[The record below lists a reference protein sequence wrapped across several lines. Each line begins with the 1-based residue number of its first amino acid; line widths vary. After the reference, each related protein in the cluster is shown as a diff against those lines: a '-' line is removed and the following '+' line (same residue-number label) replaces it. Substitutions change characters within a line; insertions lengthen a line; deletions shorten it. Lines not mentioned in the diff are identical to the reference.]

1 MQGRQANEFL
11 TQNPV
16 PERILYTED
25 LNGTTSQGSP
35 PNQTNFPV
43 ENFLLIPLGLFAIA
57 WGILLLTQLDLW
69 KNLRHRITSV
79 NHSHQIPCS
88 NCQYFNRNP
97 YLKCAIHPSKALNEE
112 AINCADYCS
121 KNEQQ

>member
-1 MQGRQANEFL
+1 MQGIQANQFL
-11 TQNPV
+11 TQNPT

-25 LNGTTSQGSP
+25 PNETNSHGLP
-35 PNQTNFPV
+35 PNKTPFLG
-43 ENFLLIPLGLFAIA
+43 ENFLLIPIGLFAIA

-79 NHSHQIPCS
+79 KHSHQIPCS
-88 NCQYFNRNP
+88 NCQFFNRNP

-112 AINCADYCS
+112 AIDCADYCP
-121 KNEQQ
+121 KNEQ